1 MADRHHDSLLQ
12 FPCEFPIKV
21 IGRREDGFQRLVA
34 EIVGR
39 HAPDLDLNTLRSRAS
54 RNGAYEAV
62 TLILRANNLAQLDA
76 IYRDLTAHEQVIMAL

>member
-21 IGRREDGFQRLVA
+21 IGRREDGFQCLVA

-39 HAPDLDLNTLRSRAS
+39 HAPDLDLNTLRTRPSS
-54 RNGAYEAV
+54 NGAYESV
-62 TLILRANNLAQLDA
+62 TLILHANNLAQLDA